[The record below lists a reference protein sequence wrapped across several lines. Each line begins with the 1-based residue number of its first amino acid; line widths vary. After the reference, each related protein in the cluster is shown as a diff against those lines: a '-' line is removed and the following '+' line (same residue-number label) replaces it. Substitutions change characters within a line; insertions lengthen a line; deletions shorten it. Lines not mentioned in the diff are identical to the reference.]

1 MPNALLK
8 DEINRLFIDIANY
21 AQSSDLAMFNCY
33 DFDIIYDHKQ
43 QVFSIF
49 TPLENTEDE
58 YVETSS
64 NDLYELLSS
73 HAKSLMGQDYL
84 IKDIEGSHQL
94 TDVFKDI
101 YDLARTGLEPNDRGE
116 HFSISYL
123 FKTKEFS
130 VHVALEEH
138 NLLNIPH
145 DDDRWNYVDCFDG
158 MDDTLESDII
168 NTSVLEA
175 LNQQPK
181 ALRDLI
187 LDAQTRLAHLV

>member
-8 DEINRLFIDIANY
+8 DEVNRLFIDIANY
-21 AQSSDLAMFNCY
+21 AQSKGLLTFDSY
-33 DFDIIYDHKQ
+33 DFDIIYDHKE

-49 TPLENTEDE
+49 THLENAEDE
-58 YVETSS
+58 FIKTSS
-64 NDLYELLSS
+64 SDLYELLSS

-94 TDVFKDI
+94 TDVFKDV
-101 YDLARTGLEPNDRGE
+101 YGLARTGLEPNDLGE
-116 HFSISYL
+116 LFSISYL

-130 VHVALEEH
+130 VCVELEEH
-138 NLLNIPH
+138 RLLNIPH
-145 DDDRWNYVDCFDG
+145 DDDRWNYIDCFDG

-181 ALRDLI
+181 ALKNLI